1 MRINGY
7 ELTLRI
13 ADAAEIEITPV
24 EEESENLTPQKKQ
37 EEKIRIPE
45 HPGLGEGGK
54 FHSKKDENPLPGSTE
69 VSSHNRNDVLFS
81 FAA

>member
-13 ADAAEIEITPV
+13 ADAAKIEITPV
-24 EEESENLTPQKKQ
+24 EEENENLTLQKKQ

-45 HPGLGEGGK
+45 HQGLGEGGK
-54 FHSKKDENPLPGSTE
+54 FHSKK
-69 VSSHNRNDVLFS
+69 R
-81 FAA
+81 